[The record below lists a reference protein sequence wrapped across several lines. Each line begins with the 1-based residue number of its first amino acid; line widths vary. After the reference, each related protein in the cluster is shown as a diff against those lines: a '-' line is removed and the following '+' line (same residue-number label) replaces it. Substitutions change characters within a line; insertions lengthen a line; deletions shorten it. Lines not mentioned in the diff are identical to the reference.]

1 MKPQCVVWRVAARVS
16 PGVSLSSLEDRLFLQ
31 KVGYIVQEILGRD
44 LGYKFSW
51 YSYGPYS
58 RGLARDLHSR
68 DCREQEEDPQDLEDL
83 SLRLAKIYSRALSAC
98 PQERSSRILEI
109 VASIHMISRNTYPRS
124 EDPVADLLR
133 LKPYLDRACVQEV
146 HRVMKIEG
154 IL

>member
-16 PGVSLSSLEDRLFLQ
+16 PEVSLSSLDDRLFLQ

-58 RGLARDLHSR
+58 RDLARDLHSR
-68 DCREQEEDPQDLEDL
+68 DCQEPAEDLQDLEEL
-83 SLRLAKIYSRALSAC
+83 SSMFAKIYSRALSAC
-98 PQERSSRILEI
+98 PGEKPSRILEI

-133 LKPYLDRACVQEV
+133 LKPYLDRACVHSLYKAV
-146 HRVMKIEG
+146 KSEG
-154 IL
+154 IV